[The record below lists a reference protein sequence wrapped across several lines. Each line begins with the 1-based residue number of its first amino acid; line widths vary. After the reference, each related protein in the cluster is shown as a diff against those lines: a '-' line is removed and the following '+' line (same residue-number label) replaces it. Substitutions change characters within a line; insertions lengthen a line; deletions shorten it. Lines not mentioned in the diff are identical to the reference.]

1 MSELEDDYEVDIVLI
16 DETFKVLDDAHQKIC
31 FEIRERLR
39 PINRYVLILLP
50 VVESYFVVS

>member
-1 MSELEDDYEVDIVLI
+1 MLI

-39 PINRYVLILLP
+39 PINSYVLILLP
-50 VVESYFVVS
+50 VVESYFVAS

>member
-1 MSELEDDYEVDIVLI
+1 MLI

-31 FEIRERLR
+31 FERERLR

-50 VVESYFVVS
+50 VVESYFVAS